1 MKNINKSNI
10 MGLIGMDI
18 INIKNEEVG
27 TVVGDF
33 NGKYIVNVDGEE
45 KFYSEST
52 LIRNWKIVEE
62 ETEEVMSE
70 NNETEEVINEENIED
85 ENKPNE
91 VIEEETEE
99 TSNEEIITEEINDE
113 DEIVDEI
120 EEVIN
125 ENNEVIKEEIE
136 EVIDEENT
144 EDENKANE
152 DEIVE
157 ETEETSNEEII
168 TEEIKD
174 EDEIVDE
181 TEEVINENDEVIEE
195 ETEEVISE
203 TDETEE
209 FVLETEN
216 EGIIDNIK
224 ETEGRVKITGHLYG
238 IPVKF
243 DKINQTT
250 VWKTLIKLYDNR
262 KDENDKYS
270 LEDKKYLVR
279 QLKQLDE
286 KVFAGAFRCL
296 VSKTKQNYIDE
307 LLK

>member
-1 MKNINKSNI
+1 MKNINKSNA
-10 MGLIGMDI
+10 MEL
-18 INIKNEEVG
+18 VG
-27 TVVGDF
+27 
-33 NGKYIVNVDGEE
+33 KEIVNVKNNVIGVVANIVDGKYTVIVNEEE
-45 KFYSEST
+45 KTYSLST
-52 LIRNWKIVEE
+52 IIRNWKIVDDVD
-62 ETEEVMSE
+62 TER
-70 NNETEEVINEENIED
+70 ENIE
-85 ENKPNE
+85 KFMRE
-91 VIEEETEE
+91 VVLTLPLGLPSSGEIETE
-99 TSNEEIITEEINDE
+99 
-113 DEIVDEI
+113 

-125 ENNEVIKEEIE
+125 ENNE
-136 EVIDEENT
+136 
-144 EDENKANE
+144 
-152 DEIVE
+152 IVE
-157 ETEETSNEEII
+157 E
-168 TEEIKD
+168 
-174 EDEIVDE
+174 
-181 TEEVINENDEVIEE
+181 
-195 ETEEVISE
+195 
-203 TDETEE
+203 ETEE

-224 ETEGRVKITGHLYG
+224 ETEGKVKITGHLYG

-296 VSKTKQNYIDE
+296 VSKTKQNYIEE

>member
-10 MGLIGMDI
+10 KELVGKEIVNVKNNVIGVVA
-18 INIKNEEVG
+18 NIA
-27 TVVGDF
+27 
-33 NGKYIVNVDGEE
+33 NGKYTVIVNEEE
-45 KFYSEST
+45 KIYSEST
-52 LIRNWKIVEE
+52 IIRNWKIVDDVD
-62 ETEEVMSE
+62 TER
-70 NNETEEVINEENIED
+70 ENIE
-85 ENKPNE
+85 KFMRE
-91 VIEEETEE
+91 VVLTLPLGLPSSCEIETE
-99 TSNEEIITEEINDE
+99 
-113 DEIVDEI
+113 

-125 ENNEVIKEEIE
+125 ENNE
-136 EVIDEENT
+136 
-144 EDENKANE
+144 
-152 DEIVE
+152 IVE
-157 ETEETSNEEII
+157 E
-168 TEEIKD
+168 
-174 EDEIVDE
+174 
-181 TEEVINENDEVIEE
+181 
-195 ETEEVISE
+195 
-203 TDETEE
+203 ETEE

-224 ETEGRVKITGHLYG
+224 ETEGKVKITGHLYG

-296 VSKTKQNYIDE
+296 VSKTKQNYIEE
-307 LLK
+307 LMK

>member
-10 MGLIGMDI
+10 MGLIGMDV
-18 INIKNEEVG
+18 INIKNEVVG
-27 TVVGDF
+27 TVVGDL
-33 NGKYIVNVDGEE
+33 NGKYIINVDGEE

-52 LIRNWKIVEE
+52 LIKNWKIVEDETEEVMNKNDELIEE
-62 ETEEVMSE
+62 ETEEVIDEE
-70 NNETEEVINEENIED
+70 NAEDENKADEDEIVEETEEEVINENDEDEIVDETEEVINEENIED
-85 ENKPNE
+85 ENKSNE

-99 TSNEEIITEEINDE
+99 FI
-113 DEIVDEI
+113 
-120 EEVIN
+120 
-125 ENNEVIKEEIE
+125 
-136 EVIDEENT
+136 
-144 EDENKANE
+144 
-152 DEIVE
+152 
-157 ETEETSNEEII
+157 
-168 TEEIKD
+168 
-174 EDEIVDE
+174 
-181 TEEVINENDEVIEE
+181 
-195 ETEEVISE
+195 
-203 TDETEE
+203 
-209 FVLETEN
+209 LETEN

-270 LEDKKYLVR
+270 LDDKKYLVR

-296 VSKTKQNYIDE
+296 VSKTKQNYIEE
-307 LLK
+307 LMK

>member
-10 MGLIGMDI
+10 MGLIGMDV

-27 TVVGDF
+27 TVVGDL
-33 NGKYIVNVDGEE
+33 NGKYIINVDGEE

-52 LIRNWKIVEE
+52 LIKNWKIVEE
-62 ETEEVMSE
+62 ETE
-70 NNETEEVINEENIED
+70 
-85 ENKPNE
+85 
-91 VIEEETEE
+91 
-99 TSNEEIITEEINDE
+99 
-113 DEIVDEI
+113 
-120 EEVIN
+120 
-125 ENNEVIKEEIE
+125 
-136 EVIDEENT
+136 
-144 EDENKANE
+144 
-152 DEIVE
+152 
-157 ETEETSNEEII
+157 
-168 TEEIKD
+168 
-174 EDEIVDE
+174 
-181 TEEVINENDEVIEE
+181 EEVINENDEVIEE
-195 ETEEVISE
+195 ETEEVINE
-203 TDETEE
+203 KNIEDENKPNEVVEEETEE

-224 ETEGRVKITGHLYG
+224 ETEGKVKITGHLYG
-238 IPVKF
+238 VPVKF

-250 VWKTLIKLYDNR
+250 IWKTLIKLYDNR

-296 VSKTKQNYIDE
+296 VSKTKQNYIEE

>member
-10 MGLIGMDI
+10 MGLIGMDV
-18 INIKNEEVG
+18 INIKNEVVG

-33 NGKYIVNVDGEE
+33 NGKYIINVDGEE

-52 LIRNWKIVEE
+52 LIRNWKIVEDETENAMNENDEVIEE
-62 ETEEVMSE
+62 ETEEV
-70 NNETEEVINEENIED
+70 IDEENAED

-91 VIEEETEE
+91 VVE
-99 TSNEEIITEEINDE
+99 
-113 DEIVDEI
+113 
-120 EEVIN
+120 
-125 ENNEVIKEEIE
+125 
-136 EVIDEENT
+136 
-144 EDENKANE
+144 
-152 DEIVE
+152 E

-181 TEEVINENDEVIEE
+181 IEEVINENDEVIEE
-195 ETEEVISE
+195 ETEEVIDEENAEDENKADEDEIAEETEEEVINENDEVIEEEKEEVISE
-203 TDETEE
+203 TEETEE

-224 ETEGRVKITGHLYG
+224 ETEGKVKITGHLYG
-238 IPVKF
+238 VPVKF

-250 VWKTLIKLYDNR
+250 IWKTLIKLYDNR

-270 LEDKKYLVR
+270 LDDKKYLVR

-296 VSKTKQNYIDE
+296 VSKTKQNYIEE
-307 LLK
+307 LMK